1 MPESGRLLI
10 TGGTVVSMDPA
21 VGDLR
26 RGDVLIE
33 DGMISEV
40 APVIEAPGC
49 ETLDATDMIVMPGLV
64 DPHRHLWYSAVRGL
78 GMDTTLQGLIEGLW
92 PKLAANYTPEDLYV
106 AQRAGAVDALQ
117 HGVTTVVDWCHVIN
131 TPEHAPEAVRALRE
145 IPLRT
150 VFAYGPSMRRKLQEF
165 EGKLE
170 HHESWEPVRRMRET
184 ELSSDEDRVTMAMA
198 IQGPESS
205 FGRGS
210 PGAEATALENAREEV
225 SVARE
230 LGVPMT
236 MHIGLPGGPP
246 PQRAIAALAGADLL
260 GADMQFAHC
269 CTTTED
275 EFRLVADAGAKAVA
289 CPMVA
294 IGMGLG
300 EPPVARMRDADVP
313 IAVGADAVCGAS
325 GDLFEEARSALLFER
340 ARHARRWFSEGQE
353 IDDLA
358 QLGMT
363 AREALEAI
371 TINAAHASWLGD
383 RVGSL
388 SPGKAADVILLRGTD
403 LNMSPLSDVVGMLVS
418 SAHGSNV
425 DTVVVDGKVVKRD
438 GVLVGIDVA
447 RVRADLLECRDRLFA
462 AGDFKGMLPPAL
474 EPSTA

>member
-1 MPESGRLLI
+1 MPETGRLLI
-10 TGGTVVSMDPA
+10 TGGTVVSMDPK

-33 DGMISEV
+33 DGVIAEV
-40 APVIEAPGC
+40 APAIEAADC
-49 ETLDATDMIVMPGLV
+49 EVIDATDMVVMPGLV

-92 PKLAANYTPEDLYV
+92 PKLAANYTAEDLYV
-106 AQRAGAVDALQ
+106 AERAGAVDALQ

-150 VFAYGPSMRRKLQEF
+150 AFAYGPSMRRKLQEF
-165 EGKLE
+165 EGNLE
-170 HHESWEPVRRMRET
+170 HHESWDPVRRMRET
-184 ELSSDEDRVTMAMA
+184 ELSSDDDRVTMAMA

-205 FGRGS
+205 FGRGAD
-210 PGAEATALENAREEV
+210 AEATALENAREEV

-246 PQRAIAALAGADLL
+246 PQRAIATLAEAGLL

-289 CPMVA
+289 CPTVA

-300 EPPVARMRDADVP
+300 EPPIARLRDAGVP

-325 GDLFEEARSALLFER
+325 GDLFEEARAGLLFER
-340 ARHARRWFSEGQE
+340 ARHARRTFGEGQE
-353 IDDLA
+353 IDETA

-363 AREALEAI
+363 AREALESI

-403 LNMSPLSDVVGMLVS
+403 LNLSPLSDVVGMLVS
-418 SAHGSNV
+418 SAHASNV
-425 DTVVVDGKVVKRD
+425 DTVLVDGKVVKRD
-438 GVLVGIDVA
+438 GDLIGIDVA
-447 RVRADLLECRDRLFA
+447 RVRADLLNCRDRLFA
-462 AGDFKGMLPPAL
+462 AGGFEGMMPAAL
-474 EPSTA
+474 EPSAA